1 MKKLFLSGLSLFIVC
16 FLLGCIT
23 WFGFEKQ
30 NNKINTIDKN
40 ITDKS
45 IDSLN
50 IKGISTKVNITK
62 GAKFTVRYKGQNKV
76 DINQEGNELSVHETN
91 EKVDKYGLNF
101 NPFRQIHA
109 EINITMP
116 SEKMDD
122 LYVSNRVNEV
132 NIQNLDIESA
142 NLSMPETGAARV
154 FIKNSSIKKLIYRG
168 IKSTVHFNSSEI
180 LNADIK
186 TKNASIIGKQS
197 LIKDSVLSAKQGN
210 INLSDMDID
219 SAFKAST
226 QHGDI
231 KMSYNQAPDN
241 TLLKL
246 NPEKGK
252 ANVNNKTFANDR
264 VGAGN
269 HVLEFYTLNGDIY
282 IN

>member
-1 MKKLFLSGLSLFIVC
+1 MKKLFLSGLSLFIIC

-30 NNKINTIDKN
+30 NNKNNTIDKT

-50 IKGISTKVNITK
+50 VKGRTTKINITK
-62 GAKFTVRYKGQNKV
+62 GDKFTVYYKGQNKV
-76 DINQEGNELSVHETN
+76 DIKQENNKLSIQETDK
-91 EKVDKYGLNF
+91 KVDKYGLNF
-101 NPFRQIHA
+101 NPFRKING
-109 EINITMP
+109 EMNITVP
-116 SEKMDD
+116 SGKMDD
-122 LYVSNRVNEV
+122 LYVSNEINNV
-132 NIQNLDIESA
+132 NIKNLDIENA
-142 NLSMPETGAARV
+142 KFAMPETGAARV
-154 FIKNSSIKKLIYRG
+154 NIQNTSMKKLFYRG
-168 IKSTVHFNSSEI
+168 LKSTVYFNDSEV

-186 TKNASIIGKQS
+186 TKRASIIGKQS
-197 LIKDSVLSAKQGN
+197 LIKDAVLSAKHGN
-210 INLSDMDID
+210 IDLSNMAID

-226 QHGDI
+226 QQGDI

-252 ANVNNKTFANDR
+252 ANVNNKSFVNDK
-264 VGAGN
+264 VGSGK
-269 HVLEFYTLNGDIY
+269 HILEFYTLNGDIY

>member
-62 GAKFTVRYKGQNKV
+62 GDKFTVRYKGQNKV

-142 NLSMPETGAARV
+142 NL
-154 FIKNSSIKKLIYRG
+154 SIKKLIYRG